1 MATGLQA
8 TQELVVQFGDK
19 DMAGGQVG
27 FDGNGRDLGFG
38 AAGLNGRVQ
47 VARCPGD
54 DAAGDVFG
62 VFGAREQV
70 IGAVQRDEALGVA
83 GGFVDFLGLLDG
95 DCGVV
100 RRVKDQQGLAQT
112 GDAAGLVVAGHVFQ
126 ELALDG
132 ELATGQRDGGF
143 AVCADGIQILAELT
157 QDVAGLG
164 RCGDGGDGTGFGN
177 ALGRGQHG
185 GTAQAVAD
193 QQGRRLVFAP
203 QEVGGGQQVGDV
215 GGEVAVGEVALAGAQ
230 TGEVEAHHGHAACL
244 QGTADAGGS
253 LDVLAAGEAVGEEGE
268 GAGVVGQIQ
277 DARQFLAAG
286 ILEGDVFLGH
296 DVKGRADS
304 RHDGADQSGP
314 KGLVGG

>member
-1 MATGLQA
+1 M
-8 TQELVVQFGDK
+8 
-19 DMAGGQVG
+19 
-27 FDGNGRDLGFG
+27 
-38 AAGLNGRVQ
+38 
-47 VARCPGD
+47 
-54 DAAGDVFG
+54 
-62 VFGAREQV
+62 
-70 IGAVQRDEALGVA
+70 
-83 GGFVDFLGLLDG
+83 
-95 DCGVV
+95 
-100 RRVKDQQGLAQT
+100 KDQQGLAQS
-112 GDAAGLVVAGHVFQ
+112 GDAAGLVLAGHVFQ

-132 ELATGQRDGGF
+132 ELAAGQRDGRF
-143 AVCADGIQILAELT
+143 AVRADGIQVLAELT

-164 RCGDGGDGTGFGN
+164 RCGDGGDGPGFGN

-185 GTAQAVAD
+185 STAQAVAD

-215 GGEVAVGEVALAGAQ
+215 GGEVAIGEVALTGAQ
-230 TGEVEAHHGHAACL
+230 AGEVEAHHGHAACL
-244 QGTADAGGS
+244 QGAADAGSS